1 MRQILI
7 GGVNDAL
14 NNAATEYIE
23 FYSGTQTWSTV
34 GATPNRHTMVPLAG
48 TLRKFKIVL
57 SEAPGAGTSW
67 VFTVQ
72 KNSVDT
78 AIVVTISDTATS
90 GQDVT
95 NEVILAAGDRLT
107 LKATVGSGTPA
118 NVASQKWSA
127 EFEGSTAVRSGV
139 FGGSNGALN
148 VVGTTVFNT
157 VHGGGTW
164 SDTLRRLTVSPLDGT
179 IKSFYVRL
187 NDTPGGGAGFTFS
200 IYKNGVEEASS
211 VISINHPSTSNSVT
225 GLSIDIV
232 PGDELKI
239 SATSSGSPVSRNA
252 SWGIE
257 IQPDTDGESILA
269 GNVSQ
274 STSGTGIAY
283 NYFTST
289 ATNWLSTE
297 AGFERLAGI
306 TPFQLKNFRVKLAVA
321 PGSGKSWDWTVRK
334 NGADGNLTV
343 NIADTATD
351 GVDTTHVDGFLDGED
366 VKIKKNATN
375 TPTSTAL
382 SWAAIMVVFAV
393 NVNDT
398 ATATDVPTIQTVLA
412 ISKSDTVIVTES
424 FAGEVAIQSSVF
436 DTITITESVANHIPV
451 LFISVFEAVTITE
464 SATPSIPVPD
474 YGMQKRYQ
482 YKIYSKEG
490 QFITT
495 WNDVIN
501 DPSFTVVINGGFVEA
516 GIQLARSTDDF
527 GEESD
532 VAFGN
537 EVQIWCFDDDAPEG
551 VKIFGG
557 YISRYDPRNDGPAD
571 SIAVYVLGYHSQMR
585 DYMYET
591 AAGVTTIAQNS
602 TDPGTIAENVIL
614 AMTRLGSR
622 LGWTETTLQKTGTV
636 VSYTFNTS
644 NCLEAMDKILELC
657 PAGWY
662 WHVDANRNLNL
673 HPKQELAEHTFTIG
687 KEIFFI
693 EPAKRTENVVNR
705 IYFVGGVPQGESEPL
720 FSRYERPASIAQYGM
735 KSIKKTDQR
744 VTLQATMDT
753 LANNILDAL
762 QDVEIRTVIRVKDNE
777 FDKDNGYDI
786 ESIRIGQTCQIRN
799 YQDAFA
805 SSKWDVMSWDV
816 DYWDFNVRNITE
828 TIMQIVEIRY
838 QPNYVELVISSKI
851 PNVSKRVEDINRNFV
866 DSITKDN
873 PTSPS
878 IGVEI

>member
-1 MRQILI
+1 LQ
-7 GGVNDAL
+7 
-14 NNAATEYIE
+14 
-23 FYSGTQTWSTV
+23 
-34 GATPNRHTMVPLAG
+34 
-48 TLRKFKIVL
+48 
-57 SEAPGAGTSW
+57 
-67 VFTVQ
+67 
-72 KNSVDT
+72 
-78 AIVVTISDTATS
+78 
-90 GQDVT
+90 
-95 NEVILAAGDRLT
+95 
-107 LKATVGSGTPA
+107 
-118 NVASQKWSA
+118 
-127 EFEGSTAVRSGV
+127 
-139 FGGSNGALN
+139 
-148 VVGTTVFNT
+148 
-157 VHGGGTW
+157 
-164 SDTLRRLTVSPLDGT
+164 
-179 IKSFYVRL
+179 
-187 NDTPGGGAGFTFS
+187 
-200 IYKNGVEEASS
+200 
-211 VISINHPSTSNSVT
+211 
-225 GLSIDIV
+225 
-232 PGDELKI
+232 I
-239 SATSSGSPVSRNA
+239 SAISSGSPSSRNA

-257 IQPDTDGESILA
+257 FQPDTDGQSILA

-283 NYFTST
+283 NYFTSNS
-289 ATNWLSTE
+289 TNWLSTE

-306 TPFQLKNFRVKLAVA
+306 NAFNLKNFRVKLAVA

-334 NGADGNLTV
+334 NGSDGNLTV

-351 GVDTTHVDGFLDGED
+351 GVDTTHQDGFQDAED
-366 VKIKKNATN
+366 IKIKKNATN
-375 TPTSTAL
+375 TPAATAL
-382 SWAAIMVVFAV
+382 SWAAIMTVFAIDV
-393 NVNDT
+393 NDSASATESVSMATNNLPSVSDTITALENFSGAVFTNFSVNDT
-398 ATATDVPTIQTVLA
+398 VTI
-412 ISKSDTVIVTES
+412 TEN
-424 FAGEVAIQSSVF
+424 QSLTIPILFLSVF
-436 DTITITESVANHIPV
+436 DAVAITESV
-451 LFISVFEAVTITE
+451 S
-464 SATPSIPVPD
+464 PSIPIPAT
-474 YGMQKRYQ
+474 GMQKRYQ
-482 YKIYSKEG
+482 YKVYSKEG

-495 WNDVIN
+495 WDDVIN
-501 DPSFTVVINGGFVEA
+501 EPTFTVVINGGYVEA

-527 GEESD
+527 GEGED

-537 EVQIWCFDDDAPEG
+537 EVQIWCFDDDAPRG

-571 SIAVYVLGYHSQMR
+571 SIAIYVLGYHSQMR

-602 TDPGTIAENVIL
+602 TDPGTIAENIVAAL
-614 AMTRLGSR
+614 TRLGSR
-622 LGWTETTLQKTGTV
+622 IGWTETTLQKTGTV

-644 NCLEAMDKILELC
+644 NCLEAMDKVLELA

-662 WHVDANRNLNL
+662 WYVDADRNLNL

-705 IYFVGGVPQGESEPL
+705 IYFVGGTPEGDTDPL

-744 VTLQATMDT
+744 VTVQNTMDI

-805 SSKWDVMSWDV
+805 SSKWDIMSWDI

-838 QPNYVELVISSKI
+838 QPNYVELVISQ
-851 PNVSKRVEDINRNFV
+851 
-866 DSITKDN
+866 
-873 PTSPS
+873 PTH
-878 IGVEI
+878 IR